1 MFDKPLTTLGRAEEF
16 FKSMGCSSFHMSR
29 EYPERYGE
37 YKNLKISK
45 KIEQQWTTDEFN
57 RYYAKIMET
66 TDNEGLWNYH
76 SSMYNLFVN
85 IKTEKNLMMMRDVTK
100 NILPKVPNEYKVV
113 VAETINGR
121 TAKEAR
127 NGLIFLSYDMHNE
140 AIAKEFADLSL
151 QFSKYSESNFED
163 TAMEEL
169 YGVIPLQVLGEAN
182 YKSHHIKRYKKAVEK
197 CNDIWEEL
205 K

>member
-1 MFDKPLTTLGRAEEF
+1 MFDKPLTTLEQAEEF

-45 KIEQQWTTDEFN
+45 EIEQQWTIDEFN

-66 TDNEGLWNYH
+66 TNNEDLWNYH
-76 SSMYNLFVN
+76 SRMYDLFVN
-85 IKTEKNLMMMRDVTK
+85 VKTEKNLIKMRDITK
-100 NILPKVPNEYKVV
+100 DILPKVPNEHKVL

-127 NGLIFLSYDMHNE
+127 SGLIFLSYDMNNK
-140 AIAKEFADLSL
+140 AIAKEFVDLSL
-151 QFSKYSESNFED
+151 QFSKYSENDFED
-163 TAMEEL
+163 TTMEAL
-169 YGVIPLQVLGEAN
+169 YGVIPIQFLGEAN
-182 YKSHHIKRYKKAVEK
+182 YKSHHIKRCKKAVEK
-197 CNDIWEEL
+197 CNDIWKEL